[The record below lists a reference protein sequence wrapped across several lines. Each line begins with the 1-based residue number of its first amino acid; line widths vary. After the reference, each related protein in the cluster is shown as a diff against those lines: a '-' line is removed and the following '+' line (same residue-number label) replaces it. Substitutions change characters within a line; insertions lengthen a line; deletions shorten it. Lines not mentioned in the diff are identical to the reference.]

1 MNALLTSLLLLLW
14 HVSCQDIDKDDF
26 PSDQEQAS
34 TLPLATIHIMN
45 RKSRLSDLRSTLL
58 SFPKEIAPPQYE
70 VFVYLLQDND
80 ESDDKVN
87 VALVKTYEKLI
98 KTTLPSA
105 HLVVSPN
112 MTDYSNGG
120 AETLLFSKTLSVA
133 PYIDLVTAFSI
144 SETITKGRM
153 ALYLDGST
161 SPSPDFFS
169 RAAAAV
175 ERSTA
180 SEENVLYGC
189 TVLNSDQETVYRVGA
204 DFTSGKVG
212 SSSWYS
218 STLPQE
224 WPKNPPVPKYPF
236 QGHSV
241 RHPGVKGYTEPF
253 VITHECFFASAKT
266 LSLIGSTFIF
276 IYFYFEQKFFFYFL

>member
-1 MNALLTSLLLLLW
+1 MNVLLTSLLLLLW
-14 HVSCQDIDKDDF
+14 HARCQDIDKDDF
-26 PSDQEQAS
+26 LEDLEQPST

-45 RKSRLSDLRSTLL
+45 RKSRLSDLRTTLL
-58 SFPKEIAPPQYE
+58 SFPKEIAAPQYD

-80 ESDDKVN
+80 DSDEKVS
-87 VALVKTYEKLI
+87 VPLIKTYEKLI

-105 HLVVSPN
+105 RLVISPN
-112 MTDYSNGG
+112 MTDYSNDG
-120 AETLLFSKTLSVA
+120 AETLLFSNTLSVA
-133 PYIDLVTAFSI
+133 PYLDLVTAFNV
-144 SETITKGRM
+144 SEVTTKGRM

-169 RAAAAV
+169 KMTAV
-175 ERSTA
+175 IERSAA
-180 SEENVLYGC
+180 SDENVLYGC
-189 TVLNSDQETVYRVGA
+189 TVLNSDQETIYRVGA

-236 QGHSV
+236 QGHSI
-241 RHPGVKGYTEPF
+241 RHPRVKEYTEPF

-266 LSLIGSTFIF
+266 LSLIGST
-276 IYFYFEQKFFFYFL
+276 